1 MCWENTSC
9 VHNTRIRTRISVI
22 SVPSVLSVLS
32 VRFLVPWP
40 FRRLVR
46 HGERTCGLGEIMH
59 TSVL

>member
-1 MCWENTSC
+1 MCWENTPC

-22 SVPSVLSVLS
+22 SVPSVLL
-32 VRFLVPWP
+32 VRFLASWP